1 MRPHRL
7 LILVLCTLA
16 SSILAEKV
24 LVTNKSLRFCTGM
37 YSKRDW
43 DGDIEPHIEV
53 DLQYFKLG
61 NNNVQSVSIVIF
73 EYNDVDAL
81 GVSVSDL
88 SLPKTNYL
96 CSEELV
102 AKGLC
107 DTSELYQFIVNK
119 NVTPKAEIL
128 TSFLTSYGDNG
139 LRYNI
144 SKTGYYCVAC
154 SSPLDLGK
162 SQNEFI
168 VQVNFQN
175 SYGNLP
181 AAEIPKL
188 KFYGLLAVLY
198 AVSLSVYL
206 FQMFIHRSELL
217 KLQKC
222 LAGFFV
228 FFTVESILTWFFYA
242 FLNEDKMSLL
252 HPVSGD
258 VVAYKLFV
266 SFLSALKVPLAL
278 WLLVLITAGYD
289 LVYSKIIPKHE
300 DDLVVSFFVGF
311 CYFFFGLGFTLL
323 SFYNTVSQPPS
334 GPFGAYNDS
343 AAGVGLWFTGILCAC
358 FYMIILHFAFKS
370 LSNTQKVLAESKQ
383 RTKLKLYQNFFWFLC
398 ISVLLL
404 IFATV
409 LLIALQIGNSF
420 TEFRNL
426 RSLFDLLSSCI
437 FVVVF
442 IGVVFMFRPSHELY
456 LLSCSGKDIENEF
469 PEEPSV
475 GVDSGDFE
483 LDDLA
488 GEESARLV
496 GSSENPYD
504 GEREL
509 DSNNQPHNGGN
520 DEKISPPPSYGE
532 LEHDESEN
540 ERRSS

>member
-1 MRPHRL
+1 MRLQRL
-7 LILVLCTLA
+7 LIVVLCTLA
-16 SSILAEKV
+16 SSVVAEKV
-24 LVTNKSLRFCTGM
+24 LVTNESPRFCTGM
-37 YSKRDW
+37 YSKQDW

-53 DLQYFKLG
+53 DLQDFKLG

-88 SLPKTNYL
+88 SLPKMNYV

-119 NVTPKAEIL
+119 NVTPKSEIL
-128 TSFLTSYGDNG
+128 SDALIIYGDNG
-139 LRYNI
+139 LHYPI

-162 SQNEFI
+162 SQNKFI

-222 LAGFFV
+222 LAGVFV
-228 FFTVESILTWFFYA
+228 FLTVETIFTWSFYA
-242 FLNEDKMSLL
+242 SLNENKMSVL
-252 HPVSGD
+252 HPSTDGVMLHK
-258 VVAYKLFV
+258 VFV
-266 SFLSALKVPLAL
+266 SSLSALKVPLAL
-278 WLLVLITAGYD
+278 GLLVLIALD
-289 LVYSKIIPKHE
+289 FNPIYSEIIQ
-300 DDLVVSFFVGF
+300 DDREFWGSFFLNGF
-311 CYFFFGLGFTLL
+311 CCFGFGMVFTLL
-323 SFYNTVSQPPS
+323 SFFSVSQPPS
-334 GPFGAYNDS
+334 GPFGAYNDQDYT
-343 AAGVGLWFTGILCAC
+343 VGLWITGIECT
-358 FYMIILHFAFKS
+358 FNYMAAYYFAFEC
-370 LSNTQKVLAESKQ
+370 LSKTQKVLAENKLHA
-383 RTKLKLYQNFFWFLC
+383 KLKLYQMFFWFLC
-398 ISVLLL
+398 VSVLLL
-404 IFATV
+404 ISATV
-409 LLIALQIGNSF
+409 LLFILKSANLL
-420 TEFRNL
+420 TEFRTL
-426 RSLFDLLSSCI
+426 RSQFDFLSSCL
-437 FVVVF
+437 FF
-442 IGVVFMFRPSHELY
+442 IMFISVAFMFRPSHKLY
-456 LLSCSGKDIENEF
+456 ILSCSDKDIGDEF
-469 PEEPSV
+469 FEEPYV

-532 LEHDESEN
+532 LKHVESEFG
-540 ERRSS
+540 RRSF